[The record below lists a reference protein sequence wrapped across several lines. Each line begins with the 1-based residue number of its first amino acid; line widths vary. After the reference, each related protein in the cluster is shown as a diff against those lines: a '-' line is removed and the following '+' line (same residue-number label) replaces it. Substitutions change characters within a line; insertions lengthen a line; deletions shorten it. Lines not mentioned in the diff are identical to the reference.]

1 MKSTLWCFYLWECGW
16 LPVWHASNLATL
28 RTKPHPSLPP
38 LSRRGA
44 VMRICPFKRSRVQRS
59 GDFSF
64 SPRPRSAM
72 RSSAEAKPCAP
83 GPPACCDSPRSASS
97 SSPTQ
102 QQLTSGQT
110 YTYSP
115 WNEPQSSCLLLLIVF
130 IFWGVGGK
138 PFVEVWEVELY
149 LCFIWFK
156 KRLQNKV
163 IFVCQTC

>member
-1 MKSTLWCFYLWECGW
+1 MKSTVWCFYLWECGW

-130 IFWGVGGK
+130 EKFGK
-138 PFVEVWEVELY
+138 YFTCVSFGSKNDYRIKLY
-149 LCFIWFK
+149 LYV
-156 KRLQNKV
+156 RLVNYSN
-163 IFVCQTC
+163 